1 MKITNKSTSSPVP
14 QETTLIKDSI
24 KMSQREF
31 LHYHKD
37 KTEKDY
43 QRLRSSAVGKGKSIF
58 KQIE

>member
-1 MKITNKSTSSPVP
+1 MKTTNKSTSSPAL
-14 QETTLIKDSI
+14 QETSLIKDSI

-31 LHYHKD
+31 LYHYKD